1 MKRTNVV
8 KLVVDK
14 EKHEKLKELGII
26 TAKCWNEVNW
36 LRMQQF
42 KKGEKV
48 DFAETE
54 REVYW
59 RYKNLLKVNAQQ
71 VARKNAE
78 NWRSFFSLIEEKKE
92 GKLPKWFKPRPPGYW
107 RDEGGK
113 YKLIIVIRNDR
124 YEVDEIKRVIHLK
137 NFNLTLRFK
146 GKLKRHGKRGRLEVI
161 YNDARRSW
169 YIHIPVKVENVAEA
183 RGSLRA
189 WTWASL
195 T

>member
-1 MKRTNVV
+1 MVR
-8 KLVVDK
+8 LVDK

-59 RYKNLLKVNAQQ
+59 KYKNLLKVNAQQ

-78 NWRSFFSLIEEKKE
+78 NWRSFFSLIEEKRGEICPNGSSQDLQATGGMRAENTSFGQAWAEKE
-92 GKLPKWFKPRPPGYW
+92 R
-107 RDEGGK
+107 
-113 YKLIIVIRNDR
+113 
-124 YEVDEIKRVIHLK
+124 
-137 NFNLTLRFK
+137 
-146 GKLKRHGKRGRLEVI
+146 
-161 YNDARRSW
+161 
-169 YIHIPVKVENVAEA
+169 EA
-183 RGSLRA
+183 
-189 WTWASL
+189 
-195 T
+195 

>member
-8 KLVVDK
+8 KLVDK

-59 RYKNLLKVNAQQ
+59 KYKNLLKVNAQQ

-78 NWRSFFSLIEEKKE
+78 AWRSFFSLIEEKKE
-92 GKLPKWFKPRPPGYW
+92 RNLPKWFKPRPPGYW
-107 RDEGGK
+107 RDERGK

-124 YEVDEIKRVIHLK
+124 YEVNESERTIYLK
-137 NFNLTLRFK
+137 DFGLTL
-146 GKLKRHGKRGRLEVI
+146 GLK
-161 YNDARRSW
+161 
-169 YIHIPVKVENVAEA
+169 ENSSGMGNGV
-183 RGSLRA
+183 G
-189 WTWASL
+189 
-195 T
+195 

>member
-1 MKRTNVV
+1 VV
-8 KLVVDK
+8 KLVVD
-14 EKHEKLKELGII
+14 EETREKLKELGII

-36 LRMQQF
+36 LRMRQF

-48 DFAETE
+48 DFVKTE

-59 RYKNLLKVNAQQ
+59 KYKNLLKVNAQQ

-78 NWRSFFSLIEEKKE
+78 AWRSFFSLIEEKKE
-92 GKLPKWFKPRPPGYW
+92 RNLPKWFKPRPPGYL

-124 YEVDEIKRVIHLK
+124 YEVDENKRVIHLK
-137 NFNLTLRFK
+137 DFKLSLKFK
-146 GKLKRHGKRGRLEVI
+146 GKLKWRGKKSRLEVI

-169 YIHIPVKVENVAEA
+169 YAHITVKVENVAEA
-183 RGSLRA
+183 KGSLRA
-189 WTWASL
+189 WTWESL
-195 T
+195 I